1 MSSTSSRPPT
11 PRTRVWIAAGLLGVA
26 LCGCSSLTGSTAGGT
41 GDGAGGSAGGANGGS
56 PSTSSAADAPEVPAT
71 ALDLERVCTDGLGY
85 SGMPAYDRTKKTVHP
100 AVLMNSPGDGWSQS
114 EPPAGDFP
122 KGWILGYS
130 DKPADAE
137 LVVCVER
144 TKASPT
150 GRKCDMESDDG
161 KPFTVSTYNTSYRLK
176 VVEARTGEELSE
188 HTGEAKSDECPMYIF
203 TSDGEDKDKHYNEVR
218 PKDYRK
224 RVQPFIAP

>member
-1 MSSTSSRPPT
+1 MLSK
-11 PRTRVWIAAGLLGVA
+11 PRVRVWITAGLLSVA
-26 LCGCSSLTGSTAGGT
+26 LCGCSSLTGGT
-41 GDGAGGSAGGANGGS
+41 GGRTGGGAGGDTGGA
-56 PSTSSAADAPEVPAT
+56 PSVSSAADGSDAPEVPAT

-100 AVLMNSPGDGWSQS
+100 AMLMNNPGDSWSQF

-144 TKASPT
+144 TKESPT
-150 GRKCDMESDDG
+150 GKKCDMESDG

-176 VVEARTGEELSE
+176 VVEARTGKELYKYA
-188 HTGEAKSDECPMYIF
+188 GEAESDECPMYIF
-203 TSDGEDKDKHYNEVR
+203 TSEGEDKDKYYNEVR

>member
-1 MSSTSSRPPT
+1 MSSTPST
-11 PRTRVWIAAGLLGVA
+11 PRARAWITAGLLSLA
-26 LCGCSSLTGSTAGGT
+26 LCGCSSLTGGTDGGT
-41 GDGAGGSAGGANGGS
+41 GGSTGGNNGGS
-56 PSTSSAADAPEVPAT
+56 PSTSSAADGPEVPASS
-71 ALDLERVCTDGLGY
+71 LDLERVCTDGLGY
-85 SGMPAYDRTKKTVHP
+85 PGMPAYDRTKKTVHP
-100 AVLMNSPGDGWSQS
+100 AMLMNNPGDTWSQF

-150 GRKCDMESDDG
+150 GKKCDMESDDG

-176 VVEARTGEELSE
+176 VVEARTGKELSK

-203 TSDGEDKDKHYNEVR
+203 TSEGEDKGKHYNEVR

>member
-1 MSSTSSRPPT
+1 MPST
-11 PRTRVWIAAGLLGVA
+11 PRARVWITAGLLSVA
-26 LCGCSSLTGSTAGGT
+26 LCGCSSLTGGTAGGT
-41 GDGAGGSAGGANGGS
+41 GGSAGGSTGGDTGGS
-56 PSTSSAADAPEVPAT
+56 PSTSSAADGPEVPAT
-71 ALDLERVCTDGLGY
+71 SLDLERVCTGGLGY

-100 AVLMNSPGDGWSQS
+100 AMLMNNPGDSWSQF

-144 TKASPT
+144 TEESPT
-150 GRKCDMESDDG
+150 GKKCDMETDDG

-176 VVEARTGEELSE
+176 VVEARTGKELSK

-203 TSDGEDKDKHYNEVR
+203 SSEGEDKDKYYNEVR

>member
-1 MSSTSSRPPT
+1 MSSTPATPPT
-11 PRTRVWIAAGLLGVA
+11 PRARVWITAGLLGVA
-26 LCGCSSLTGSTAGGT
+26 LSGCSSLTGSTG
-41 GDGAGGSAGGANGGS
+41 GGAEGDNGGAQ
-56 PSTSSAADAPEVPAT
+56 STSPAAVAPEVPAT
-71 ALDLERVCTDGLGY
+71 SLDLERVCTDGLGY

-100 AVLMNSPGDGWSQS
+100 AMLMNNPGDSWSQF

-144 TKASPT
+144 TKESPT
-150 GRKCDMESDDG
+150 GKKCDMESDG

-176 VVEARTGEELSE
+176 VVEARTGKELYKY
-188 HTGEAKSDECPMYIF
+188 TGEAKSDECPMYIF
-203 TSDGEDKDKHYNEVR
+203 TSEGEDKDKYYNEVR

>member
-1 MSSTSSRPPT
+1 M
-11 PRTRVWIAAGLLGVA
+11 A
-26 LCGCSSLTGSTAGGT
+26 LCGCSSLTGSTGGGT
-41 GDGAGGSAGGANGGS
+41 GDAAGGDNDGS
-56 PSTSSAADAPEVPAT
+56 PSTSSAADTPDVPAT

-85 SGMPAYDRTKKTVHP
+85 AGMPAYDHTKKTVHP
-100 AVLMNSPGDGWSQS
+100 ALLMNNPGDSWSQS

-144 TKASPT
+144 TKASAT
-150 GRKCDMESDDG
+150 GKKCDMESDDG
-161 KPFTVSTYNTSYRLK
+161 KPFTVSTYDTTYRLK
-176 VVEARTGEELSE
+176 VVEARTGKEL
-188 HTGEAKSDECPMYIF
+188 HKYTGEAKSDECPMYIF
-203 TSDGEDKDKHYNEVR
+203 TSEGEDKDKHYNEVR

>member
-1 MSSTSSRPPT
+1 MSSTPSTPPT
-11 PRTRVWIAAGLLGVA
+11 PRARVWITAGLLGVA

-41 GDGAGGSAGGANGGS
+41 GGSAGGDDGGAA
-56 PSTSSAADAPEVPAT
+56 STSSAADVPAT

-100 AVLMNSPGDGWSQS
+100 AVLMNNPGDSWSQS

-122 KGWILGYS
+122 KGWVLGYS

-150 GRKCDMESDDG
+150 GKKCDMESDDG

-176 VVEARTGEELSE
+176 VVEARTGKELSE
-188 HTGEAKSDECPMYIF
+188 HTGEARSDECPMYIF